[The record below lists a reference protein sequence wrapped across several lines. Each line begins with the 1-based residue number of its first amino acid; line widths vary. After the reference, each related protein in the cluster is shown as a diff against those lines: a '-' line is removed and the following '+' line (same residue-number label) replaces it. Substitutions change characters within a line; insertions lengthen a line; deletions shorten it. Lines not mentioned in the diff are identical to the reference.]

1 MTITID
7 AQLFIKYDDN
17 GREIRA
23 LSGVSRR
30 HAAAVDE
37 CDKTAQRLASAKQYL
52 GKAAQDE
59 AKLRKHIE
67 QGKRHPIYSHTLLQ
81 PQTWF
86 KGGVKSR
93 LASREQ
99 ALALTE
105 QKEQACRKKEEELK
119 ARMPLL
125 KKAERTLDADEQRR
139 DELEAERTALYEA
152 AVSAAPTAALKSL
165 QSREARARFELKSEE
180 ALAQTLASVS
190 RLCDEARGCLGGPGQ
205 EQENRHHEGGGGCPS
220 PCGASGGCDRS
231 PQIELGGQLG
241 RR

>member
-67 QGKRHPIYSHTLLQ
+67 QGKRPPIYSHTLLQ

-139 DELEAERTALYEA
+139 DAFVLYVTSFFSEYHTIA
-152 AVSAAPTAALKSL
+152 AFAYPGYRRFCGFWVRRHDGSSHTGRGFRYRAPGGYPGAI
-165 QSREARARFELKSEE
+165 RAR
-180 ALAQTLASVS
+180 
-190 RLCDEARGCLGGPGQ
+190 
-205 EQENRHHEGGGGCPS
+205 H
-220 PCGASGGCDRS
+220 
-231 PQIELGGQLG
+231 
-241 RR
+241 